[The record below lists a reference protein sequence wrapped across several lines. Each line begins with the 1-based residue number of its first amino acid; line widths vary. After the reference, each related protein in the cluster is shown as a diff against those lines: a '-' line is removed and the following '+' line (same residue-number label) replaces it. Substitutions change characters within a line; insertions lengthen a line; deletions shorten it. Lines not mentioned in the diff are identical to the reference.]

1 MPTENQRTHF
11 RVVYPEQARPTF
23 LPADGRASMPV
34 LDCSEGGLRI
44 ELGASQRPPAMK
56 QEMSGRLQ
64 LRDGQE
70 VAVQG
75 SVVRVQGREVCLKLD
90 RPGLPLSVIFSEQR
104 FLRTRF
110 AIG

>member
-1 MPTENQRTHF
+1 MPTDNQRTHF
-11 RVVYPEQARPTF
+11 RVVYPEQERPTF
-23 LPADGRASMPV
+23 LSADGSASAPV

-44 ELGASQRPPAMK
+44 QLGPNQRTPAMR
-56 QEMSGRLQ
+56 QPVSGRIR

-70 VAVQG
+70 VPVQG

-104 FLRTRF
+104 FLRTRY